1 MTKRS
6 KLLVLLLAVVMIF
19 SVTACS
25 KNNEGSEVSNGSK
38 KEQEQ
43 EKVEEKSLEGS
54 TLNIVAT
61 SEDYKELF
69 DKFTGETGV
78 KVEFLSMSSGE
89 VLSRVKAEGDKP
101 MADVWFGG
109 GVDAFMEAKEEGL
122 LEKYDF
128 DEAEKIVEPYK
139 DKDNYWFTKGLTV
152 VGFIVNNDI
161 LEEKDLPEP
170 KTWDDLTNLAYKD
183 EILMS
188 NPAISGTNYGVVNS
202 LLQNKGEEDGWKYFE
217 ELNKNIPFYTKRG
230 SDPNQKTIAG
240 EAAIGITYI
249 DRSLEEMEDE
259 KNVKIIYPEDGI
271 PWIPEGVAI
280 FKNAQNMEAA
290 KEFISWVY
298 KDENLKEVAK
308 IDNKDTVKIIKPS
321 LEGVELT
328 FPEEQLLEQDVSV
341 FGEQRDSILEKWSE
355 ITGDKADE

>member
-1 MTKRS
+1 MKKINRIIM
-6 KLLVLLLAVVMIF
+6 LFLAVVMMF
-19 SVTACS
+19 TLTACG
-25 KNNEGSEVSNGSK
+25 NNEDVSN
-38 KEQEQ
+38 ETENQEGEVK
-43 EKVEEKSLEGS
+43 EKVDKDDLEGT

-69 DKFTGETGV
+69 DKFTDETGI

-89 VLSRVKAEGDKP
+89 VLSRTKAEGGKP

-128 DEAEKIVEPYK
+128 EGADEIVVPYK
-139 DKDNYWFTKGLTV
+139 DEENYWFSKGLTV
-152 VGFIVNNDI
+152 VGFIVNKDI
-161 LEEKDLPEP
+161 LEENDLPEP
-170 KTWDDLTNLAYKD
+170 KTWDDLTNPVYKD

-188 NPAISGTNYGVVNS
+188 NPAISGTNYAVVNS
-202 LLQNKGEEDGWKYFE
+202 LLQNKGEEEGWEFFE
-217 ELNKNIPFYTKRG
+217 KLNENIPFYTKRG

-249 DRSLEEMEDE
+249 DNNLKAMEEE

-271 PWIPEGVAI
+271 PWMPDGVAI
-280 FKNAQNMEAA
+280 FKHAQNMEAA
-290 KEFISWVY
+290 KKFIAWVFE
-298 KDENLKEVAK
+298 DENLKEVAR

-321 LEGVELT
+321 LEGLELT
-328 FPEEQLLEQDVSV
+328 FPEERLLEQDISL
-341 FGEQRDSILEKWSE
+341 FGEKRDTILERWE
-355 ITGDKADE
+355 EMTGEKSDE